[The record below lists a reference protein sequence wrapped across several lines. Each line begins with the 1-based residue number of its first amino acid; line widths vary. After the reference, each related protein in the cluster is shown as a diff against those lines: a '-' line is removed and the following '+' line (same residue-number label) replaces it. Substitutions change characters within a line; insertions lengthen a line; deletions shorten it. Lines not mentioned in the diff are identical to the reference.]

1 MTLGEVLDG
10 DRMAVSQYDVKFKGN
25 HDMLVISV
33 SEAFKRVHFQR
44 QRCWRLFMAP

>member
-33 SEAFKRVHFQR
+33 SEAFKRVHFHR
-44 QRCWRLFMAP
+44 QLCW